1 MRKRKS
7 ILKLMT
13 VIFLLMFLGNIAVMR
28 LFFGINVFGDMPSSV
43 ANPSERDKFSER
55 GNSLNAEG
63 ALKREMT
70 PIWEEQDEPGTQEW
84 DEQDEPGSHEWD
96 EQDEPGSH
104 EWDEQKMEATK
115 KEPVSV
121 PTDAESTTSYY
132 VISSDPF
139 TILQNLSLAD
149 KLFVLSIL
157 PKIGREGMDRLIEM
171 SDDGLAPGEYEE
183 AKRLA
188 ENCLKPSDMEKLK
201 EIFAENQ
208 GLFAQKTGE

>member
-70 PIWEEQDEPGTQEW
+70 PIWEEQDEPGTQ
-84 DEQDEPGSHEWD
+84 EWD